1 MAWSVFFS
9 NPAYLWLLLLVPII
23 AITHIFFLRHT
34 QKKAMVFANFEA
46 LKRVDGKRHLVKN
59 TLVLVLRLLA
69 ILAFVV
75 SIAGVTVYYDGMR
88 SDFDYVL
95 AIDTSSSMVN
105 TDITPSRL
113 DAAKQGAISFL
124 NSLDV
129 SAKVGLITFSG
140 VTQVIEPLSLNHLDT
155 HIGVSLI
162 NISRIS
168 GTDIGGAI
176 VTASNLLTTSDQGKS
191 IILFTDGVDTV
202 NSFMD
207 DAVEQSVSY
216 ALENDIVIHTV
227 GFGTKGAP
235 VGYLP
240 ELYGLKS
247 DMDRKTLTYIA
258 NQTGGKSFFPET
270 TQELFLDFN
279 ELTNSAH
286 PAQIPFELKN
296 YGVLIGL
303 LLLLVEWV
311 FINLRYR
318 KVT

>member
-1 MAWSVFFS
+1 MVWSVFFAK
-9 NPAYLWLLLLVPII
+9 PAYLWLLLLVPII

-34 QKKAMVFANFEA
+34 QKKAMIFANFEA
-46 LKRVDGKRHLVKN
+46 LKRVDGKKHLVKN

-69 ILAFVV
+69 ILSFIV

-95 AIDTSSSMVN
+95 AIDNSPSMVN

-129 SAKVGLITFSG
+129 SAQVGLITFSG
-140 VTQVIEPLSLNHLDT
+140 VTQIIEPLSLNHLDT
-155 HIGVSLI
+155 HISVSLI

-176 VTASNLLTTSDQGKS
+176 VTASNLLTTSNHGKS

-202 NSFMD
+202 NSYMD
-207 DAVEQSVSY
+207 DAIEQAVNY
-216 ALENDIVIHTV
+216 ALENDIVINTV
-227 GFGTKGAP
+227 GFGTNGAP

-240 ELYGLKS
+240 KIYGLKS
-247 DMDRKTLTYIA
+247 DMDKKTLTYIA
-258 NQTGGKSFFPET
+258 NQTGGQAFFPET
-270 TQELFLDFN
+270 TQDLFLDFN
-279 ELTNSAH
+279 KLTNAAH
-286 PAQIPFELKN
+286 PAQIPLELQN
-296 YGVLIGL
+296 YGVLLGL
-303 LLLLVEWV
+303 LFLLIEWV
-311 FINLRYR
+311 FINLRFR
-318 KVT
+318 KMT

>member
-1 MAWSVFFS
+1 MAWSIFFAK
-9 NPAYLWLLLLVPII
+9 PAYLWLLLLVPII
-23 AITHIFFLRHT
+23 VITHIYFLRHT

-75 SIAGVTVYYDGMR
+75 SIAGVTVYHNGMR

-129 SAKVGLITFSG
+129 SSQVGLLTFSG
-140 VTQVIEPLSLNHLDT
+140 VTKVIQPLSLNHLDT
-155 HIGVSLI
+155 HISVSLI

-176 VTASNLLTTSDQGKS
+176 VTATNLLTNSDQGKS

-202 NSFMD
+202 NSYMD
-207 DAVEQSVSY
+207 DAIEQSVNY
-216 ALENDIVIHTV
+216 ALENDVVINTV

-240 ELYGLKS
+240 KLYGLKS

-270 TQELFLDFN
+270 TQDLFLDFKK
-279 ELTNSAH
+279 LTNSAH

-296 YGVLIGL
+296 YAVLIGL
-303 LLLLVEWV
+303 LFLLIEWV